1 MAVGGSGEPNQ
12 TSLPVFVLCRR
23 GVSSVKATRLLVDAG
38 FDRVRNID
46 GGLTQWAESVDPEL
60 AIY

>member
-1 MAVGGSGEPNQ
+1 MAVGGGEPNQ
-12 TSLPVFVLCRR
+12 TSLPVFVLCH